1 MCDKNHL
8 VRCWFK
14 SHNSSKV
21 HQKSVQS
28 GAAFQAISCQKHGVN
43 IKKSQWM
50 RVFLW
55 KNVHLGSELT
65 IKEAFVA

>member
-28 GAAFQAISCQKHGVN
+28 GAAFQAISCQKHEVN

-50 RVFLW
+50 RVSGECFFGKTYILDQ
-55 KNVHLGSELT
+55 S
-65 IKEAFVA
+65 